1 MVDEGLVK
9 KKIVIIWKIK
19 VFLKMGD
26 NRSVNVIYWLY
37 VLKSSIIFRCVSFRG
52 FSIKI
57 NM

>member
-1 MVDEGLVK
+1 MVVEGLVK

-37 VLKSSIIFRCVSFRG
+37 VLKSLIIFCCVSFRG
-52 FSIKI
+52 FLIKI